1 MTATLPK
8 SERLCSKHK
17 IDALFANGDSYRF
30 GGFTVK
36 FLRIHT
42 NDNDENNVG
51 MRKNL
56 PLPKMLISV
65 PKRYQ
70 KKAVDRNRTKRLIR
84 EVYRKHKTEYLA
96 ESNIDAL
103 AIIYA
108 SSKVPDYAFV
118 EECLLKLFT
127 KIK

>member
-1 MTATLPK
+1 MTATFPK
-8 SERLCSKHK
+8 SERLCSKLK
-17 IDALFANGDSYRF
+17 IEALFANGDSYRF

-36 FLRIHT
+36 LLRIHT
-42 NDNDENNVG
+42 KDNDTNDVG
-51 MRKNL
+51 AKNFS
-56 PLPKMLISV
+56 PLPKLLISV

-70 KKAVDRNRTKRLIR
+70 KKATDRNRTKRLVR
-84 EVYRKHKTEYLA
+84 EVYRKQKTEYLA

-103 AIIYA
+103 AIIYT
-108 SSKVPDYAFV
+108 SSKVPDYAFA